1 MPSDDWKRAY
11 AGAHAG
17 VLAMQDV
24 VNPSQSEALEERKVE
39 LEQALRSRFAGMDR
53 ASLRAD
59 QTLRAYEEHY
69 RRFDKTY
76 HVRLQLESI
85 IFKDKPIP
93 AGAALVEA
101 MFMAEVDSMLLTAGH
116 DLDMIRAPL
125 RLDVARGTET
135 YVLLHGVQQA
145 PKAGDMMIS
154 DHEGIISSIVY
165 GPDERTQI
173 RPGTTRAVFTV
184 YGPSGISPS
193 SMEAHLERIKSNVQL
208 ITPAAR
214 VQLLKVY
221 SAD

>member
-17 VLAMQDV
+17 VLAMKDV
-24 VNPSQSEALEERKVE
+24 VNPSQSQALEERKVE

-101 MFMAEVDSMLLTAGH
+101 MFIAEVDSMLLTAGH

-135 YVLLHGVQQA
+135 YVLLHGVQQT

-154 DHEGIISSIVY
+154 DREGIISSIVY

-173 RPGTTRAVFTV
+173 RPETTRAVFTV
-184 YGPSGISPS
+184 YSPSGISPGS
-193 SMEAHLERIKSNVQL
+193 IEAHLERIKSNVQL
-208 ITPAAR
+208 ITRAAR

-221 SAD
+221 SAA